1 MAILRASGGGMRRE
15 TAMTFVVRALEL
27 HGSHIWRR
35 SAVQQALEFITCN
48 GLNTLVLHETDLVQ
62 MVTYPRS
69 YLDPHGLWHSAPTRR
84 GENAIENNRVYL
96 DHVMRLADKAGVSL
110 LVEVKEIGFPDEIL
124 ALKPELMKQGE
135 VCPSDPFW
143 LEFIERKTDEFFTD
157 FPQIAGMISSAG
169 STEGKASRAQNK
181 CGCSLC
187 RQTTL
192 EDWYFGI
199 ISALHRASAR
209 HGRLLAVRDFAY
221 KPEDHAPLLRAIER
235 APSDVVVCAKVT
247 PHDFY
252 PTFPDNPAI
261 AGRGRPQWIEYDTM
275 GQFYGWGLFPCLVLD
290 DLRSRLA
297 HAARN
302 AVTGVSFRVEWE
314 RINDYWSL
322 DGLNAM
328 NAIAGAALA
337 NGETIDAE
345 EVCRRWLAFHE
356 LPEAAAGWLAGIMQ
370 RTWPI
375 IRGAL
380 FMDDFVFA
388 DNSMYPRSLR
398 RAWWGMEVRDALQ
411 TWDPSRAS
419 ALRIDRSRLE
429 ELLVEKRQAED
440 DANALA
446 ADVRKGHPSLPP
458 ALHAILTETFDRYA
472 LYIAG
477 FRACA
482 DVCLRARWLDP
493 AHRNDAG
500 PQAADLVLFQKAL
513 DTLDAFAERIRAV
526 TEDAALPH
534 QMAMLMDYRRA
545 ADIAREGR
553 ALLQQAAGS

>member
-1 MAILRASGGGMRRE
+1 MAALRASGGVVRLEIGM
-15 TAMTFVVRALEL
+15 AFIVRALEL

-35 SAVQQALEFITCN
+35 SAVQQALDFIVQN
-48 GLNTLVLHETDLVQ
+48 ALNTLVLHETDLVQ

-69 YLDPHGLWHSAPTRR
+69 YLDPHGLWQSAPTRR
-84 GENAIENNRVYL
+84 GENAIENNRIYL

-124 ALKPELMKQGE
+124 TLKPELVKQGV

-157 FPQIAGMISSAG
+157 FPGIAGMISSAG
-169 STEGKASRAQNK
+169 STEGKASRSQNR
-181 CGCSLC
+181 CDCTLC

-199 ISALHRASAR
+199 ISSLHRASAR
-209 HGRLLAVRDFAY
+209 HGKLLAVRDFAY
-221 KPEDHAPLLRAIER
+221 KPEDHTPLLRAIER
-235 APSDVVVCAKVT
+235 APSDIVLCAKVT

-261 AGRGRPQWIEYDTM
+261 VDRGRPQWVEYDTM
-275 GQFYGWGLFPCLVLD
+275 GQFYGWGLFPCLMLD
-290 DLRSRLA
+290 DIRTRLA
-297 HAARN
+297 YAARKS
-302 AVTGVSFRVEWE
+302 VTGVSLRLEWE

-322 DGLNAM
+322 DGLNGM

-337 NGETIDAE
+337 NGATIDAE
-345 EVCRRWLAFHE
+345 EVCRRWLA
-356 LPEAAAGWLAGIMQ
+356 LNGWQEAAAEWLAGIMQ
-370 RTWPI
+370 RTWPV

-380 FMDDFVFA
+380 FMDGFVFA

-411 TWDPSRAS
+411 TWDPSRAG
-419 ALRIDRSRLE
+419 ALRLNRTRVD
-429 ELLVEKRQAED
+429 ELIAEKQQAEQ
-440 DANALA
+440 AAHTLA
-446 ADVRKGHPSLPP
+446 ADVRKGDPSLPP
-458 ALHAILTETFDRYA
+458 ALHGLLAETFDRYA
-472 LYIAG
+472 LYIEG

-493 AHRNDAG
+493 AHRDDAG
-500 PQAADLVLFQKAL
+500 PQAADLVLFAKAL
-513 DTLDAFAERIRAV
+513 DTLDAFTGRIRNLA
-526 TEDAALPH
+526 EDATLPH
-534 QMAMLMDYRRA
+534 QMVMLMDFRRT

-553 ALLQQAAGS
+553 ALLQEVTSS